1 MAKAAM
7 CGPCPVASLSTL
19 LSTLLN
25 DDKAPP
31 LSNTRRM
38 SSLHCKARS
47 HHAVCL
53 RTRRDHL
60 TSSSHRMCQMVLER
74 KPLLQG
80 KSSKSTCTLVK
91 TNCKAS
97 AHDKSQ
103 TLSKCFRHNSV
114 SSFWRGSTVLRR
126 RHQSSPCQ
134 FSRRDMPV
142 RAEASSGVNQP
153 HAAAS
158 SVALPEG
165 GLLEE
170 FDVGYTENRI
180 GKGDAENLMLS
191 RLPSH
196 PKIYKG
202 LLKNGLRFVI
212 LPNKVPLNRFEAHME
227 MHVGSV
233 DEAENEQG
241 IAHMIEHVT
250 FLGSKKREQLLT
262 HGARSNAYTDF
273 HHTVFHVHAPVL
285 VPGTT
290 EPMLPRV
297 LDTLHEIAFMPKIVE
312 SRVEKER
319 KAILSELQMMNT
331 IEYRVDCQLLQQ
343 LHSENLLGYRF
354 PIGLEEQIKKWDV
367 DIIRA
372 FHERWY
378 FPANATLY
386 VVGDIANVDKTIE
399 QIEAVFEKVPPGYHL
414 PRVEKPPVVAGPA
427 AHLQMPKLQNFLI
440 GTGIVDPPPVV
451 PVPPPVRKERHALR
465 PPVKHEWSSP
475 RPGVEM
481 KPHIFQH
488 ELLQTFS
495 LSMFCKKPVQKV
507 ATYSDLKD
515 VLMRR
520 IVLSALQFRI
530 NNRYKS
536 ASPPFIGIELDHSD
550 SGREGCSVS
559 TLTITAEPK
568 NWRGAVNV
576 AVQEVRRLKKFGV
589 TKGELTRYLTALLK
603 DSEHLA
609 AMVDSVA
616 SVDNLDFIMEND
628 ALGHT
633 VMDQCQ
639 GHECLLSVAQTVTLE
654 DVNSIGSSVLE
665 YIADFGKPWAPLPAA
680 IVACVPRTIH
690 QDGGEDLVF
699 NLTCDE
705 IVDALKEGSSEPLT
719 PEPELEVP
727 KELISKSKLAELK
740 LQRRPTF
747 VKEFD
752 KSTGITQLKLSNGI
766 RVNYKKS
773 NNEAKGGV
781 MRLVVPGGR
790 ARETAEA
797 SGAVAVGMRTLSE
810 GGTVGTFAREQVEL
824 FCVSNLINC
833 VLEADEEFLCMD
845 FHFTLRDGGMRATFE
860 LLHMILEHNI
870 WMDDALDRAKQLY
883 LTYYRAMPKSLERAT
898 ANRLMHAM
906 LGGEG
911 RFVEPSPQALQNLSL
926 SIVKN
931 AVLQQLVTQ
940 DMEVSMVGDF
950 TEQEVEDCIL
960 DYLGTVTASKADA
973 QAELAERPIK
983 IRPPPTADARHQ
995 KVLLK
1000 DTDERACA
1008 YIAGAAPNRWG
1019 LTSDDL
1025 DLNTSIERTNCA
1037 TREQALALAS
1047 DGAEVVTDSDGFFCI
1062 KRKYHALYSC
1072 VALTLLAEIINARLF
1087 TTVRDTLGLTYDVS
1101 FEMSLFDRLKGG
1113 WYVISVTST
1122 PSKVQKAVAAS
1133 LKVLQGLREN
1143 PISKRDLDRARRT
1156 LMMRHES
1163 DSKDNTYWLGLLTHV
1178 QSAKVFRK
1186 DISCI
1191 RDLFKLYE
1199 SATIE
1204 DVYNAYDLL
1213 KVDDESV
1220 FTCMGI
1226 AGAQTSI
1233 EEPILEEED
1242 PVVSLP
1248 GSLMHGRGMS
1258 TMTRPTM

>member
-1 MAKAAM
+1 MLEIQ
-7 CGPCPVASLSTL
+7 PSL
-19 LSTLLN
+19 
-25 DDKAPP
+25 
-31 LSNTRRM
+31 
-38 SSLHCKARS
+38 
-47 HHAVCL
+47 
-53 RTRRDHL
+53 
-60 TSSSHRMCQMVLER
+60 QWE
-74 KPLLQG
+74 
-80 KSSKSTCTLVK
+80 SSKTHCALVES
-91 TNCKAS
+91 NFKAS
-97 AHDKSQ
+97 AHVKSQ
-103 TLSKCFRHNSV
+103 TLSKSLRYNSV
-114 SSFWRGSTVLRR
+114 SSFWRGSTLLRIYR
-126 RHQSSPCQ
+126 QPNSYHFFRQHMSI
-134 FSRRDMPV
+134 

-158 SVALPEG
+158 SVALPESG
-165 GLLEE
+165 VYEKLNTS
-170 FDVGYTENRI
+170 YKENGI
-180 GKGDAENLMLS
+180 GKDDSEDLMLL

-202 LLKNGLRFVI
+202 QLKNGLRFII

-233 DEAENEQG
+233 DEGENEQG

-250 FLGSKKREQLLT
+250 FLGSKKREQLLA

-285 VPGTT
+285 IPGTN
-290 EPMLPRV
+290 ESMLPRV

-319 KAILSELQMMNT
+319 RAILSELQMMNT

-367 DIIRA
+367 DLIRA

-386 VVGDIANVDKTIE
+386 VVGDIASVDKTIE
-399 QIEAVFEKVPPGYHL
+399 QIKAVFEKVPPGFHL
-414 PRVEKPPVVAGPA
+414 SRVEKSPVVAGPA

-440 GTGIVDPPPVV
+440 GAGIVEPPAPATL
-451 PVPPPVRKERHALR
+451 PAPVRKERHALR

-475 RPGVEM
+475 QPGVQT

-495 LSMFCKKPVQKV
+495 LSLFCKKSVQSV
-507 ATYSDLKD
+507 STYSDLRD

-536 ASPPFIGIELDHSD
+536 ANPPFMGIELDHSD

-568 NWRGAVNV
+568 DWRGAVNV
-576 AVQEVRRLKKFGV
+576 AVQEVRRLKEFGV
-589 TKGELTRYLTALLK
+589 TRGELTRYLTALVK
-603 DSEHLA
+603 DSEQLA

-633 VMDQCQ
+633 VMDQRQ
-639 GHECLLSVAQTVTLE
+639 GHECLLSVAETVRLE
-654 DVNSIGSSVLE
+654 DVNAIGAAVLD
-665 YIADFGKPWAPLPAA
+665 YVADFGKPWASLPAA
-680 IVACVPRTIH
+680 IVACVPKTIH
-690 QDGGEDLVF
+690 QDGGEDVVF

-705 IVDALKEGSSEPLT
+705 IVEALKEGSEEPLT

-727 KELISKSKLAELK
+727 KELISKLKLAELK
-740 LQRRPTF
+740 SQTKPSF
-747 VKEFD
+747 VKNHD
-752 KSTGITQLKLSNGI
+752 KSTGISQLKLSNGI
-766 RVNYKKS
+766 QINYKKS
-773 NNEAKGGV
+773 KNEAKGGV

-790 ARETAEA
+790 AREMSEA
-797 SGAVAVGMRTLSE
+797 SGSVAVGMRTLSE

-860 LLHMILEHNI
+860 LLYMILEHNI
-870 WMDDALDRAKQLY
+870 WMEDALDRAKQLY

-898 ANRLMHAM
+898 ANRLMRTM

-911 RFVEPSPQALQNLSL
+911 RFVEPSPQALQNLTL
-926 SIVKN
+926 AIVKN
-931 AVLQQLVTQ
+931 SVLQQLVTQ
-940 DMEVSMVGDF
+940 DMEVSIVGDF
-950 TEQEVEDCIL
+950 TEQEVEDCIS
-960 DYLGTVTASKADA
+960 DYLGTVTASRAHVES
-973 QAELAERPIK
+973 ELAEQPITIK
-983 IRPPPTADARHQ
+983 PPSSAELRHQ
-995 KVLLK
+995 KVFLK

-1019 LTSDDL
+1019 LTAEDL
-1025 DLNTSIERTNCA
+1025 DLNTSIEQTKYA
-1037 TREQALALAS
+1037 TREQAVALAP
-1047 DGAEVVTDSDGFFCI
+1047 DGAEVMTDSKGSFCI
-1062 KRKYHALYSC
+1062 KRKHHALYSC

-1122 PSKVQKAVAAS
+1122 PAKVKSAVDAS

-1163 DSKDNTYWLGLLTHV
+1163 DSKDNTYWLGLLTHL
-1178 QSAKVFRK
+1178 QSTKVFRK

-1199 SATIE
+1199 AATIE

-1226 AGAQTSI
+1226 AGGAQISK

-1242 PVVSLP
+1242 VREATGLP

-1258 TMTRPTM
+1258 TMTRPTT

>member
-1 MAKAAM
+1 MAKTGM
-7 CGPCPVASLSTL
+7 CGHSPVASLS
-19 LSTLLN
+19 SLLN
-25 DDKAPP
+25 DDRTSS
-31 LSNTRRM
+31 LSHTHPI
-38 SSLHCKARS
+38 SSLHCKPRL
-47 HHAVCL
+47 HHAAQL
-53 RTRRDHL
+53 RTHKAHL
-60 TSSSHRMCQMVLER
+60 TSSTHRICHNVLES
-74 KPLLQG
+74 KTSLQW
-80 KSSKSTCTLVK
+80 KSSKTYCTLLK
-91 TNCKAS
+91 PKFKAS
-97 AHDKSQ
+97 AHDNSQ
-103 TLSKCFRHNSV
+103 TISKCLRYNSV
-114 SSFWRGSTVLRR
+114 SSFWRGNTVLRV
-126 RHQSSPCQ
+126 HQQSDPCQ
-134 FSRRDMPV
+134 FPRQHRPV

-165 GLLEE
+165 GVCEK
-170 FDVGYTENRI
+170 FDGSYTENRI
-180 GKGDAENLMLS
+180 GKDDSEDLMLLK
-191 RLPSH
+191 LPSH

-202 LLKNGLRFVI
+202 QLKNGLRFVI

-233 DEAENEQG
+233 DEGENEQG

-250 FLGSKKREQLLT
+250 FLGSKKREQLLA

-285 VPGTT
+285 VPGTN
-290 EPMLPRV
+290 ESMMPRV

-312 SRVEKER
+312 SRIEKER
-319 KAILSELQMMNT
+319 RAILSELQMMNT

-354 PIGLEEQIKKWDV
+354 PIGLEEQIQKWDV
-367 DIIRA
+367 DVIRA

-386 VVGDIANVDKTIE
+386 VVGDIASVDKTIE
-399 QIEAVFEKVPPGYHL
+399 QIEAVFEKVTPGYHF
-414 PRVEKPPVVAGPA
+414 PRVDKPPVLAGPA

-440 GTGIVDPPPVV
+440 GAGIVEPPAAV
-451 PVPPPVRKERHALR
+451 PVPQPIKKERHALR

-475 RPGVEM
+475 RPGGET

-495 LSMFCKKPVQKV
+495 LSLFCKKPVQKV
-507 ATYSDLKD
+507 TTYSDLRD

-536 ASPPFIGIELDHSD
+536 ANPPFIGIELDHSD

-568 NWRGAVNV
+568 DWRGAVNV
-576 AVQEVRRLKKFGV
+576 AVQEVRRLKEFGV
-589 TKGELTRYLTALLK
+589 TRGELTRYLTALLK

-633 VMDQCQ
+633 VMDQRQ
-639 GHECLLSVAQTVTLE
+639 GHECLLRVAETVTLE
-654 DVNSIGSSVLE
+654 DVNTIGASVLE
-665 YIADFGKPWAPLPAA
+665 YVADFGRPWAPLPAA

-690 QDGGEDLVF
+690 RDGGEDLVF
-699 NLTCDE
+699 NLTCDQ
-705 IVDALKEGSSEPLT
+705 IVEALKEGSNEPLT
-719 PEPELEVP
+719 PEAELEVP
-727 KELISKSKLAELK
+727 KELISKSMLGELK
-740 LQRRPTF
+740 SKTKPSF
-747 VKEFD
+747 VKEHD
-752 KSTGITQLKLSNGI
+752 KSTGISQLKLSNGI
-766 RVNYKKS
+766 RVNYRKS
-773 NNEAKGGV
+773 TNEAKGGV

-797 SGAVAVGMRTLSE
+797 SGSVAVGMRTLSE

-845 FHFTLRDGGMRATFE
+845 FHFTLRDGGMRSTFE

-870 WMDDALDRAKQLY
+870 WMEDALDRAKQLY
-883 LTYYRAMPKSLERAT
+883 LTYYRAMPKSLERST
-898 ANRLMHAM
+898 ANRLMRTM

-931 AVLQQLVTQ
+931 AVLQQLVTE

-950 TEQEVEDCIL
+950 TEREVEDCIL
-960 DYLGTVTASKADA
+960 DYLGTVTASKTHVES
-973 QAELAERPIK
+973 ELAERPIT
-983 IRPPPTADARHQ
+983 IMPPSAELRHQ
-995 KVLLK
+995 KVFLK

-1019 LTSDDL
+1019 LTADDL

-1037 TREQALALAS
+1037 TREEALALAL
-1047 DGAEVVTDSDGFFCI
+1047 DVAEVITDSEGFFCI

-1122 PSKVQKAVAAS
+1122 PAKVKNAVDAS
-1133 LKVLQGLREN
+1133 LKVLRGLREN

-1163 DSKDNTYWLGLLTHV
+1163 DSKDNTYWLGLLTHL
-1178 QSAKVFRK
+1178 QSTKVFRK
-1186 DISCI
+1186 NTSCI

-1199 SATIE
+1199 AATID

-1226 AGAQTSI
+1226 AGAQTSK
-1233 EEPILEEED
+1233 EEPVLEEED
-1242 PVVSLP
+1242 ARDVVSLP